1 MSGWI
6 NQVKINFEFT
16 WKSLLTAGGGE
27 VNREVKT
34 VIVDSKSGSITSCNF
49 VNFVIEFSS
58 LWGVNYSSFTDGIRV
73 ISIDVLCEESIHI
86 ILNDI
91 ETNLSGEAWVILDHK
106 VWVSLIELVGA
117 H

>member
-16 WKSLLTAGGGE
+16 FESLLAAGGSE

-49 VNFVIEFSS
+49 VNFVIELSS
-58 LWGVNYSSFTDGIRV
+58 LRSVNYSSFTDGIRV
-73 ISIDVLCEESIHI
+73 ISVDVLCEESIHI
-86 ILNDI
+86 VLKDI
-91 ETNLSGEAWVILDHK
+91 ETNLSAEARVILDHK
-106 VWVSLIELVGA
+106 V
-117 H
+117 